1 VNTRHSAANSER
13 RGKLIQEVTVQYNL
27 VHEPWLKYSVAAVAD
42 EGFKKSQYTA
52 ARLRRESLFLE
63 SHAARYELSF
73 DGDAYAVDGEG
84 KALRSEDVYRF
95 GKVISPKTLGETLT
109 LGVPLPATELVDL
122 KKKIAW
128 ADVKFGASAINVL
141 GEEIKV
147 VRLQFMA
154 RTL

>member
-1 VNTRHSAANSER
+1 M
-13 RGKLIQEVTVQYNL
+13 
-27 VHEPWLKYSVAAVAD
+27 
-42 EGFKKSQYTA
+42 
-52 ARLRRESLFLE
+52 
-63 SHAARYELSF
+63 
-73 DGDAYAVDGEG
+73 DGEG

-147 VRLQFMA
+147 VRLQFWLLYTSEA
-154 RTL
+154 ADDLLWGDLGGQRVNKTKR